1 VFHSTIALVLKA
13 AVAHLAEP
21 VEEHGSGQ
29 NVAGLA
35 LAYFIFLFVR

>member
-13 AVAHLAEP
+13 AVALAEP